1 MNEEDFL
8 ILWLSTYNEKTLIET
23 LNFIK
28 EI

>member
-1 MNEEDFL
+1 MNEEELLVF
-8 ILWLSTYNEKTLIET
+8 WLNTYNEKTLIET

>member
-1 MNEEDFL
+1 MNEEELLVF
-8 ILWLSTYNEKTLIET
+8 WLNTYNEKTLIEI